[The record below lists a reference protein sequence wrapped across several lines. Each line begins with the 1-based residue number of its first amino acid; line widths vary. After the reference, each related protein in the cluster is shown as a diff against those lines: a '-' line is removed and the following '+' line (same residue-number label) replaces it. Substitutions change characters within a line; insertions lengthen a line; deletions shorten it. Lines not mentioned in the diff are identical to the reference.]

1 MPKPIVAIIGR
12 PNTGKST
19 LFNRLLQRREAI
31 IDKQAGITRD
41 RIYGD
46 VEWTDRSFTVI
57 DTGGYLPGEGDE
69 IETAVRRQAELAIEE
84 ANLLLFIVDGR
95 EGITPIDSTLA
106 DIIRQSGKQMI
117 LVVNKIDN
125 NKQESIVGEFFSMG
139 FDQMISVS
147 ALSGRKIG
155 DMLDIIVGELGDK
168 SIQTHEELEGIRF
181 SIVGMP
187 NVGKSSITNALIGKE
202 KSIVTEIPGTT
213 RDAVDTVVKYYGKT
227 FVLIDTAGLRRK
239 SKLKDSIEFY
249 SILRTYKAIDRAH
262 IVGVVIDA
270 VKGFGKQDQH
280 IISDVIKKGKGLI
293 ILVNKWDLIDT
304 TTHTQEEVK
313 KTIKRSFTAL
323 EHYPI
328 LFISAKTKKRISKL
342 LPECQEVYDRWNQK
356 IQTRKLN
363 VVLQEMVKQVQPPA
377 VRGKKIKIKFVTQV
391 SQAPPRIR
399 FFSNFPE
406 LIPVSYRNFMEN
418 QLRSVF
424 DLDGV
429 PIKFSFRK
437 S

>member
-168 SIQTHEELEGIRF
+168 SIQLREELDGIRF

-293 ILVNKWDLIDT
+293 IMVNKWDLIDT
-304 TTHTQEEVK
+304 TTHTQEEVE
-313 KTIKRSFTAL
+313 KTIKRLFTAL

-356 IQTRKLN
+356 IQTRILN
-363 VVLQEMVKQVQPPA
+363 VVLREMVKQDQHTA
-377 VRGKKIKIKFVTQV
+377 VKGSKIKIKFDKLV
-391 SQAPPRIR
+391 SKDHHQNR
-399 FFSNFPE
+399 FFSIYPE
-406 LIPVSYRNFMEN
+406 LIPVSYRNYLEKH
-418 QLRSVF
+418 LRSVF